1 MEHTCK
7 DTLNGLAVELMYE
20 AKGDEIELTSIRI
33 AGADFDDSDLSDV
46 VIAGFE
52 AKCAA
57 DWWSQDEQQDALLR
71 DFFNELVLDNRS
83 RM

>member
-20 AKGDEIELTSIRI
+20 MDGDEIELTSIRI
-33 AGADFDDSDLSDV
+33 AGADFDESDLSDGV
-46 VIAGFE
+46 VAGFK
-52 AKCAA
+52 AQCAA
-57 DWWSQDEQQDALLR
+57 DWYSQDEQQAQLTRYWNTERAL
-71 DFFNELVLDNRS
+71 DSRS